1 VRDAFYHLSQ
11 QERTPA
17 TLFLP
22 LGDIA
27 YDYGTE
33 AELQQKFFTPYVT
46 TAAPPTLRCPH
57 PISGTPSQA
66 YASMTGILSTTF

>member
-1 VRDAFYHLSQ
+1 VRDAFYHLAQ
-11 QERTPA
+11 QEHTPA

-57 PISGTPSQA
+57 PIS
-66 YASMTGILSTTF
+66 

>member
-1 VRDAFYHLSQ
+1 MRDSFYHLAQ
-11 QERTPA
+11 QEHTPA

-33 AELQQKFFTPYVT
+33 AELQQKFFTPCVL
-46 TAAPPTLRCPH
+46 PM
-57 PISGTPSQA
+57 SSNPSLSF
-66 YASMTGILSTTF
+66 ASMSGILSNMC